1 MVSLER
7 GIARALDS
15 PSHPIRRVRAFPF
28 WAFKE
33 YNPFVDHCRG
43 HFGIFFGV
51 APSTDG
57 GSPLIRSIFRTAAGE
72 FIDEIKIDQF
82 RELSVRGDGLLWVD
96 FQATPPEEDE
106 PILRESF
113 GFHPLAIDDALQE
126 SHMPKVDDWGEYL
139 YLVLHS
145 IEFNRRENYRVET
158 VELDIFIG
166 RNFIVT
172 HHDQPVAAID
182 HVLRMSRRD
191 ERYVQNGTDHLLY
204 RIVDHLVAEYMPIV
218 EEIDEAIEDLE
229 DRIFDRPSNE
239 NLLELFDL
247 KRSLLHLR
255 RVIGPQREVLNRLAR
270 DEYAVID
277 AKDRIFFRDVYDHL
291 VRLHDI
297 NESMRDLVSGA
308 MDTYLSV
315 VNNRMNDIMKTLTV
329 ITTLFMPLTFV
340 VGFFGMNY
348 FAPVAKPLEDAT
360 SLASFFIM
368 VAVMLLL
375 PMVMLLWMRNRKW
388 M

>member
-1 MVSLER
+1 
-7 GIARALDS
+7 
-15 PSHPIRRVRAFPF
+15 
-28 WAFKE
+28 
-33 YNPFVDHCRG
+33 
-43 HFGIFFGV
+43 
-51 APSTDG
+51 
-57 GSPLIRSIFRTAAGE
+57 LIRSIYRTNVGE
-72 FIDEIKIDQF
+72 FKEGVHTEQF
-82 RELSVRGDGLLWVD
+82 RELSTRNDGLLWVD
-96 FQATPPEEDE
+96 FQATSPEEDE

-126 SHMPKVDDWGEYL
+126 SHVPKIDDWGEYL

-145 IEFNRRENYRVET
+145 IEFNRKDNYRVET

-182 HVLRMSRRD
+182 HVLKMCQRD
-191 ERYVQNGTDHLLY
+191 ERYLQNGTDHLLY

-348 FAPVAKPLEDAT
+348 FVPIEKSLEAAT
-360 SLASFFIM
+360 SVASFFAM
-368 VAVMLLL
+368 MAGMLLL
-375 PMVMLLWMRNRKW
+375 PLAMLMWMRHRKW